1 MMIDKNNIQKK
12 NILVV
17 GDAMLDTYYYGE
29 VDRISPEAPVP
40 VFKKNDEMSVAG
52 GASNVA
58 VNLVSAGQRVYM
70 ASIIGDDLE
79 GRRLRQLL
87 EQQDIDTELM
97 LIGTSKT
104 TEKIRFISENGQ
116 QVIRLDTEDT
126 TPMPSNETDR
136 LFERIKE
143 KIRLFDIVVVSDYNK
158 GLLTEAFTQ
167 SIIHLSN
174 FNKIKVVVDVKGMDW
189 KKYEGAYLLKPNKKE
204 LNELT
209 GLSVKNDIQIAK
221 AADELRKNTHCQYV
235 LTTCGSQGMILKGS
249 EIEKKISAIDQDVY
263 DVTGAGDTALAY
275 MAAGLANGIDIVDSV
290 ILSNYAAGLQ
300 VSKIGTSPV
309 YLSEINSNIKSYNR
323 RGNKILK
330 FRDIKRFRW
339 DNVGKKIVFTNGCF
353 DILHVGHINYLKEA
367 SEMGDVLVVGL
378 NSDESVKRLKG
389 DSRPIN
395 NQDDRAEMLAALEF
409 VDYIVVFE
417 DDTPYKLIN
426 MIKPDILVK
435 GGDYSINEIVGRDIV
450 EANGGRVEIV
460 PFVPGKSTTQIINK
474 IEQQKG

>member
-1 MMIDKNNIQKK
+1 MIDKNNIQKK